1 MSADF
6 GPGDGSRP
14 APQSGDTGATAARSS
29 REQQK
34 DEFGGMHFGVAFF
47 GWLTAT
53 GLSVLLLAILSG
65 IGAAVINGNGDAKN
79 AAKDAADNPVTSGIV
94 GTIILLVIL
103 LVSYYA
109 GGYVA
114 GRMARFSGI
123 KQGVAVWLWAVIVT
137 VILAIIGAIAGAQF
151 DALSK
156 LGTLPSGT
164 FDSGNIGASIIGIL
178 AVAIVTLAGAI
189 FGGLAG
195 MHYHR
200 KVDRF
205 HDDAALARS

>member
-1 MSADF
+1 MSADL
-6 GPGDGSRP
+6 GPDAGSRP
-14 APQSGDTGATAARSS
+14 APRPGDTGASVARSS

-53 GLSVLLLAILSG
+53 GLTVLLLAILSG
-65 IGAAVINGNGDAKN
+65 IGAAILSSNGDAQN
-79 AAKDAADNPVTSGIV
+79 AANDAANNPATSGLV

-103 LVSYYA
+103 LISYYA

-123 KQGVAVWLWAVIVT
+123 KQGVAVWLWAIIVT

-156 LGTLPSGT
+156 LGTLPSDA
-164 FDSGNIGASIIGIL
+164 FDGGNIAASIVGIL
-178 AVAIVTLAGAI
+178 AVAVATLVGAI
-189 FGGLAG
+189 LGGLAG
-195 MHYHR
+195 MRYHR

-205 HDDAALARS
+205 HDDANLARN